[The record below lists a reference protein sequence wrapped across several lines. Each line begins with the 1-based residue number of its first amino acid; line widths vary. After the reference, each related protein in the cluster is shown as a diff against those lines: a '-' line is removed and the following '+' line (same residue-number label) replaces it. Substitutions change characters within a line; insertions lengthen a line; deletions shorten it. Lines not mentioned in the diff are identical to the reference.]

1 MDSMLRYLLDSR
13 DENERERRLEEI
25 LSERASPLVWETIH
39 RRLGHSTK
47 HGGGVPDPEDVYQ
60 SVILLLMQK
69 LRAMISDP
77 AANEIEVFDQYVRRI
92 ASNVCYSYL
101 RQKAP
106 ERFRLKNN
114 LRYQLTRRP
123 ELAIW
128 LGEGETLFCGLAD
141 WPRESRST
149 LEVKEL
155 LDRVMTRP
163 DAPLGDLV
171 VEIFKQIGAPIELD
185 DLVEIVATLQGI
197 KDPKHESLESG
208 DPDLPLQLADEC
220 QQADEWLMSRE
231 RVWQVWELQRQYP
244 PKQRLAICLKFT
256 DSSGNTLWNL
266 LWDTGL
272 LTPRGIAEELGI
284 PLNEL
289 MYLWRQ
295 MPVRNADIA
304 AYLGITPRQVSKWR
318 FEAMEELRA
327 MFAPH

>member
-1 MDSMLRYLLDSR
+1 MDSILLYLLDSTNE
-13 DENERERRLEEI
+13 DERERRLDKI

-39 RRLGHSTK
+39 RRFGHSTK
-47 HGGGVPDPEDVYQ
+47 HGGGNPDPEDAYQ
-60 SVILLLMQK
+60 SVMLLLMQK
-69 LRAMISDP
+69 FRALLSDP
-77 AANEIEVFDQYVRRI
+77 AANEIEVFDQYIRRT

-114 LRYQLTRRP
+114 LRYQLSRNR
-123 ELAIW
+123 ELGIW
-128 LGEGETLFCGLAD
+128 LGEGETLFCGLAG

-149 LEVKEL
+149 LNVKEI
-155 LDRVMTRP
+155 LDRVRTRQ
-163 DAPLGDLV
+163 DAPLSELV

-197 KDPKHESLESG
+197 KDPRPESLESG
-208 DPDLPLQLADEC
+208 DPDLPLRLADER
-220 QQADEWLMSRE
+220 QRADDWLVSQE
-231 RVWQVWELQRQYP
+231 RVCQVWEMLRQYP

-272 LTPRGIAEELGI
+272 LTPRGIAQDLGI

-289 MYLWRQ
+289 MLLWRQ
-295 MPVRNADIA
+295 MPMRNADIA

-318 FEAMEELRA
+318 FEAMEKLRA